1 MVCPLLQGSP
11 RPLLRQ
17 QKICAEIHGDSG
29 LNTHVSLDLPDVPTY
44 ARNYVNHIN
53 GISPSSTKSSAIHF
67 TTQMYRYFSSFANG
81 PTPEKITIITTGP
94 LTNVALLLINHP
106 EVTNM
111 FFFRKSKR

>member
-1 MVCPLLQGSP
+1 MVCPLLQGSA

-53 GISPSSTKSSAIHF
+53 GISSSSSSTIHF
-67 TTQMYRYFSSFANG
+67 TTQMFRYFSSFANG
-81 PTPEKITIITTGP
+81 PTPDKITIITTGP

-106 EVTNM
+106 EVTNLC
-111 FFFRKSKR
+111 FSFGNF